1 MSRARPAPPGRRKRL
16 AELDTLITQECQCI
30 NTSASRA
37 FNGQPLASN
46 PTDILLDDKT
56 INPDALH
63 HLLRLIN
70 RKKVARYGPN
80 TPTATPSESSNQ
92 VPAASSSTQN
102 VEDSSP
108 LTVILKRRRW
118 FYDLTLGAFD
128 EPAADAPP
136 TQRQFERYVRDLYVR
151 QVKPRTK
158 R

>member
-1 MSRARPAPPGRRKRL
+1 MTPAMVSLFVTHPGPI
-16 AELDTLITQECQCI
+16 A
-30 NTSASRA
+30 
-37 FNGQPLASN
+37 PLPA
-46 PTDILLDDKT
+46 
-56 INPDALH
+56 
-63 HLLRLIN
+63 
-70 RKKVARYGPN
+70 
-80 TPTATPSESSNQ
+80 TATPSESSNQ

-151 QVKPRTK
+151 QVKP
-158 R
+158 